1 MKKKFPEVKTA
12 FTLAETLLTLAI
24 VGVIAALTIPTLKD
38 YSDEVRYITGVQQ
51 AFATINA
58 ATTAI
63 ETKTW

>member
-38 YSDEVRYITGVQQ
+38 YSDELRQNMVMQCFGNLTRIKRLTG
-51 AFATINA
+51 
-58 ATTAI
+58 I
-63 ETKTW
+63 EKQ